1 MNTQEAFKALET
13 IQQSWAEDRI
23 RSDLLPAIQ
32 SLRQIIFQ
40 HTQTKPVATLHRFP
54 KNGLLN
60 VEYTDEITDV
70 PDGTH
75 NLYIF

>member
-1 MNTQEAFKALET
+1 MNTQALEALET
-13 IQQSWAEDRI
+13 IEKSWREDRI

-32 SLRQIIFQ
+32 SLRQILCQ
-40 HTQTKPVATLHRFP
+40 HMQTKPVATLHRFP